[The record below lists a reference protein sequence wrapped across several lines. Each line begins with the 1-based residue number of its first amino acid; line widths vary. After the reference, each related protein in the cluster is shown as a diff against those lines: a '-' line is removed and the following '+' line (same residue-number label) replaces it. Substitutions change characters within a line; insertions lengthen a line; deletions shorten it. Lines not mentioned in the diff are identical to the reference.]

1 MHPLLPHRTIDSR
14 VLLAK
19 PRPKQIAEETMCQLF
34 ASQRPETYASQT
46 RSVRIGGHATSIRLE
61 AVFWEILE
69 ELAEHQG
76 LSLGKFVTMLHDEVL
91 ALHGEV
97 HNFASLLRCSCIVY
111 LTEVRP
117 TAALPK
123 SAEFQL
129 VAAE

>member
-1 MHPLLPHRTIDSR
+1 
-14 VLLAK
+14 
-19 PRPKQIAEETMCQLF
+19 MCQLF
-34 ASQRPETYASQT
+34 AAQRPETYASQT

-69 ELAEHQG
+69 ELAQHQG

-117 TAALPK
+117 AAALPK
-123 SAEFQL
+123 PAEFQL